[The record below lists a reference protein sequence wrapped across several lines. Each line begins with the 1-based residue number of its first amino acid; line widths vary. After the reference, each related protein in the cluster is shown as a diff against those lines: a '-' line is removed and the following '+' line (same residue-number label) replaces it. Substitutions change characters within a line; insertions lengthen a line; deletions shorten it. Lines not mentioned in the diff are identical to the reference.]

1 MPNPAIN
8 QLIAAGASP
17 KRAKAFTEM
26 VANKAQPM
34 SMPEVATPQIM
45 GAGVPQI
52 QGLGAPQ
59 VGGAQPQIG
68 KPKGPNEWYN
78 DDYVAASQS
87 WLSGKGMP
95 GYQPPE
101 FGTPEIKDYFEYTK
115 GPGAYQKIEEKAFVS
130 FAPQFSSAL
139 KAGGYEKYL
148 ANLVKGGM
156 SLPQIY
162 TQINTDFANKNPGLI
177 AFPKGSDYDVV
188 KSASGFAKDLYN
200 EYGTVKSKF
209 NEFTTKVDPNY
220 RYALPDPK
228 FKYGATTNFK
238 AGTIDVLNNYWAFQ
252 KYQAFEQ
259 QLKATGKYTP
269 AQITKALT
277 NAKTQLATAV
287 TKSGQTPFNDEKARR
302 DALKKSK

>member
-1 MPNPAIN
+1 MVSPSV
-8 QLIAAGASP
+8 QRLIAAGASP
-17 KRAKAFTEM
+17 QRARSISKPK
-26 VANKAQPM
+26 VQPM
-34 SMPEVATPQIM
+34 SMPEVATPEVRGLGM
-45 GAGVPQI
+45 PEV
-52 QGLGAPQ
+52 QGLGMPKIA
-59 VGGAQPQIG
+59 GTQPKSSL
-68 KPKGPNEWYN
+68 KPMGPNEWYN

-95 GYQPPE
+95 GYQVPE

-115 GPGAYQKIEEKAFVS
+115 GPGAYQKIEEKAYVTY
-130 FAPQFSSAL
+130 APQFSSAL
-139 KAGGYEKYL
+139 KAGGYERYL

-162 TQINTDFANKNPGLI
+162 TQIQTDFANKNPGLT

-238 AGTIDVLNNYWAFQ
+238 AGTIDVLNNYWAFT
-252 KYQAFEQ
+252 KYKAFEQ